1 MEEVASVPGVIP
13 SVCSVHCTCFESLN
27 CCLVSVGYFPVAR
40 LIYPCVFPSVDSGLF
55 PIARQKYFLLICRY

>member
-27 CCLVSVGYFPVAR
+27 CCLVSVVYFPVAR

-55 PIARQKYFLLICRY
+55 PTARQKYFLLICRY